1 MTSGR
6 TEFARRLRK
15 QPTRAEDILWR
26 RLRGSR
32 FDGAKFRRQVPF
44 DRYVVDFY
52 CDAAKLVIEL
62 DGTQHG
68 DPGQMRH
75 DERRTAYLA
84 GRGYRVLRFSN
95 RDVLDNREG
104 VVRAIL
110 AALTPT
116 RNSRAE
122 RANFDLPAR
131 GR

>member
-62 DGTQHG
+62 DGTQHEWFSHTTPDG
-68 DPGQMRH
+68 AKCWSASACTSCGS
-75 DERRTAYLA
+75 RTKRSAPTSSRFL
-84 GRGYRVLRFSN
+84 RGF
-95 RDVLDNREG
+95 D
-104 VVRAIL
+104 
-110 AALTPT
+110 
-116 RNSRAE
+116 RN
-122 RANFDLPAR
+122 
-131 GR
+131 